1 VARGWRMNTLDYAIV
16 GAAIFGSIYGVSRGV
31 LRMATSAASLAA
43 GVYFAMAYHSQ
54 GGAMAERALG
64 NSVGST
70 AIAVLGYV
78 AVFVIV
84 FAGVETAGSILI
96 RLMHIVHL
104 SWADRLGG
112 GVVGGVVACLFAGF
126 GVLLMTAMLPPD
138 TVLLRDSQLTPQ
150 VLAYNQVLLSYVPAE
165 VRDAYQVRRDAL
177 VHYWTEHSIVPG
189 LAPAPAPSSGM
200 ATK

>member
-1 VARGWRMNTLDYAIV
+1 MNTLDYAIV

-43 GVYFAMAYHSQ
+43 GVYFATAYHSA

-64 NSVGST
+64 NSVGSM
-70 AIAVLGYV
+70 ALAVLGYIV
-78 AVFVIV
+78 VFAIV

-112 GVVGGVVACLFAGF
+112 GVIGGAVASLFASF
-126 GVLLMTAMLPPD
+126 GVLLLTAILQPD
-138 TVLLRDSQLTPQ
+138 APLLRDSQLAPH
-150 VLAYNQVLLSYVPAE
+150 VLAYNQVLLSYVPVE

-177 VHYWTEHSIVPG
+177 VHYWVEHAIVPG
-189 LAPAPAPSSGM
+189 LTPAPAPSAGI